1 MRTGVTEVIALLQSD
16 PDGETICS
24 AAAEGAGVAEIFSLL
39 FEAFNQ
45 RKMSIISSDTLRWNH
60 RHTER
65 TLWSRYDPL

>member
-16 PDGETICS
+16 PDGETIRDE
-24 AAAEGAGVAEIFSLL
+24 AAEGAGVAEIFSLL